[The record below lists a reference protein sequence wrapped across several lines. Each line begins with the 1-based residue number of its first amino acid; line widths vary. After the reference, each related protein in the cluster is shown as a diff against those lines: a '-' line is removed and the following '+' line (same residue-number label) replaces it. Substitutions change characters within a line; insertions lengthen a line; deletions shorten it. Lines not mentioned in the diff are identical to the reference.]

1 MSVAISRVFFD
12 ILNGAWLTT
21 LSPTSKILYS
31 ALMNTAIASN
41 WNRLADLSLTG
52 DRLSRADALAVLRAP
67 DEELLEQLAAAYRV
81 RRQYWGNR
89 VRLHYLLNAQSGL
102 CPEDCHYCSQ
112 SKISTAEIEK
122 YPLLAK
128 EKILEAAGRAAE
140 LKAGTFCMVIS
151 GRSPSESVFS
161 RFLDAVQTVKAN
173 HDLKICACLGL
184 LSEDQTHRLAAAGVD
199 RVNHN
204 LNTSEAHHAEICTT
218 HTFQDRT
225 ETVNHVKA
233 AGITTCSG
241 GILGMGESHDDVIDL
256 ALSLRELGVASVP
269 INFLIP
275 IPGTPFSDVQG
286 LNPRQCLRILC
297 LFRFL
302 LPSQEIRIAG
312 GREVHLRSL
321 QPLGL
326 YAANSIFVGDYL
338 TTPGQSAH
346 QDWAM
351 IQDAGFVLETPD
363 GSPLETDARPEPSAI
378 THEIAPGMTRH
389 DHPI

>member
-1 MSVAISRVFFD
+1 MN
-12 ILNGAWLTT
+12 LPNWNGLAD
-21 LSPTSKILYS
+21 S
-31 ALMNTAIASN
+31 ALA
-41 WNRLADLSLTG
+41 G
-52 DRLSRADALAVLRAP
+52 KCLSREESLAVLTAP
-67 DEELLEQLAAAYRV
+67 DDVLLEQLSAAYRV
-81 RRQYWGNR
+81 RRHYWGNR

-128 EKILEAAGRAAE
+128 EKILDAAE
-140 LKAGTFCMVIS
+140 RAKQLKAGTFCLVIS
-151 GRSPSESVFS
+151 GRQPSESTFNRVV
-161 RFLDAVQTVKAN
+161 DAVETVKAN
-173 HDLKICACLGL
+173 YDLKICACLGL
-184 LSEDQTHRLAAAGVD
+184 LSEEQTHRLAKAGVD

-204 LNTSEAHHAEICTT
+204 LNTSEEYHSEICTT
-218 HTFQDRT
+218 HTFDDRI

-241 GILGMGESHDDVIDL
+241 GILGMGESDNDVINL
-256 ALSLRELGVASVP
+256 ALSLRDLGVTSVP
-269 INFLIP
+269 VNFFIP
-275 IPGTPFSDVQG
+275 IPGTPFADIKT

-338 TTPGQSAH
+338 TTPGQTAN
-346 QDWAM
+346 QDWEM
-351 IQDAGFVLETPD
+351 IRDAGFVLEASD
-363 GSPLETDARPEPSAI
+363 GSLLE
-378 THEIAPGMTRH
+378 
-389 DHPI
+389 